1 VPAIVVALGAI
12 ALPAAYRIRR
22 VMLSITPSSMHD
34 QLKSTTVTEAEQALM
49 AKLLVVDDEK
59 NIRVNL
65 AKFLESCGHQVESA
79 ESGPQALAILAGLLP
94 NLPAFMSR
102 VRS

>member
-1 VPAIVVALGAI
+1 M
-12 ALPAAYRIRR
+12 LP
-22 VMLSITPSSMHD
+22 ITLPSMHD

-79 ESGPQALAILAGLLP
+79 EGGPQALAILAGQGAKSIRRKLCGSARRRESALR
-94 NLPAFMSR
+94 NRFRINA
-102 VRS
+102 

>member
-1 VPAIVVALGAI
+1 
-12 ALPAAYRIRR
+12 
-22 VMLSITPSSMHD
+22 MHD

-94 NLPAFMSR
+94 AWLKARAHKLEQADSTLARTGKSPFL
-102 VRS
+102 VT